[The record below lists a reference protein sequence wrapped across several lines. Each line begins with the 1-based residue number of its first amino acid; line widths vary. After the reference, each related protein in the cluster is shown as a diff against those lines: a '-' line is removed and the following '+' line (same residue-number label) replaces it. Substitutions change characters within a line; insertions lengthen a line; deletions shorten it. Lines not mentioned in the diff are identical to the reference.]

1 MALALKAIDR
11 LKQAAN
17 LKPSKRLVLL
27 NNGDEFE
34 FYCLPLTMAERERAA
49 KDAKSDDAGAFALQ
63 LLVNKA
69 QDANGTRMFTPGD
82 IADLKHAVRDEDLQN
97 LMLAVLQTSAEEA
110 EALDLKRAGAT
121 AQE

>member
-17 LKPSKRLVLL
+17 LKPTKRAVLL
-27 NNGDEFE
+27 NNGEEFE
-34 FYCLPLTMAERERAA
+34 FYCLPLTMAERDRAS

-69 QDANGTRMFTPGD
+69 QDSNGSRLFTPGD
-82 IADLKHAVRDEDLQN
+82 IADLKHAVRDEDLQK
-97 LMLAVLQTSAEEA
+97 LMLAVLQADEE
-110 EALDLKRAGAT
+110 EQPLDLKSTRKGT
-121 AQE
+121 EE

>member
-17 LKPSKRLVLL
+17 LKPNKRVVLL

-34 FYCLPLTMAERERAA
+34 FYCVPLTMAERERAA

-69 QDANGTRMFTPGD
+69 QDDNGTRLFSPGD
-82 IADLKHAVRDEDLQN
+82 IAELKHKVRDEDLQK
-97 LMLAVLQTSAEEA
+97 LMLAVLQNEEENEA
-110 EALDLKRAGAT
+110 ALDTKSPGKGA
-121 AQE
+121 EG

>member
-17 LKPSKRLVLL
+17 LKPTKRVVLL
-27 NNGDEFE
+27 NNGEEFE
-34 FYCLPLTMAERERAA
+34 FYCLPLTMAERDRAA

-69 QDANGTRMFTPGD
+69 QDANGSRLFTVGD
-82 IADLKHAVRDEDLQN
+82 IADLKHAVRDEDLQK
-97 LMLAVLQTSAEEA
+97 LMLAVLQADEEDEGALDPKSARKGAEE
-110 EALDLKRAGAT
+110 
-121 AQE
+121 

>member
-17 LKPSKRLVLL
+17 LKPTKRVVLL
-27 NNGDEFE
+27 NNGEEFE
-34 FYCLPLTMAERERAA
+34 FYCLPLTMAERDRAS

-69 QDANGTRMFTPGD
+69 QDSNGSRLFTPGD
-82 IADLKHAVRDEDLQN
+82 IADLKHAVRDEDLQK
-97 LMLAVLQTSAEEA
+97 LMLAVLQADEE
-110 EALDLKRAGAT
+110 EEGALDPKSSRKGT
-121 AQE
+121 EE

>member
-17 LKPSKRLVLL
+17 LKPTKRLVLL

-34 FYCLPLTMAERERAA
+34 FYCLPLTMAERERAS

-82 IADLKHAVRDEDLQN
+82 IADLKHAVRDEDLQK
-97 LMLAVLQTSAEEA
+97 LMLAVLQTEE
-110 EALDLKRAGAT
+110 EDEGGLDPKSTRKGT
-121 AQE
+121 EE

>member
-17 LKPSKRLVLL
+17 LKPTKRVVLL

-49 KDAKSDDAGAFALQ
+49 RDSKSDDAGAFALQ

-69 QDANGTRMFTPGD
+69 QDANGTRLFTPGD
-82 IADLKHAVRDEDLQN
+82 IADLKHAVRDEDLQK
-97 LMLAVLQTSAEEA
+97 LMLAVLQNDEEDEDALDPKSPRKGAEE
-110 EALDLKRAGAT
+110 
-121 AQE
+121 